1 MAINQAFA
9 PAYGQGAS
17 VASVTSTS
25 GSTQMGLGTKS
36 IVVTNTGANSVYVRT
51 GLTGL
56 TAVAGTDYI
65 VLGLSQVSISKP
77 QDHTHIAYVCDTAL
91 TSSLHI
97 IPGEG
102 Y

>member
-1 MAINQAFA
+1 MAIDQTFG

-17 VASVTSTS
+17 VASVTATS
-25 GSTQMGLGTKS
+25 GSSAIGVTSKS
-36 IVVTNTGANSVYVRT
+36 LTVTNTGTNSIYVRT
-51 GLTGL
+51 GLSGL

-65 VLGLSQVSISKP
+65 ILPLSQVSISKP

-91 TSSLHI
+91 TSSLHV

-102 Y
+102 F

>member
-1 MAINQAFA
+1 MIDQTFA
-9 PAYGQGAS
+9 PAYGSGAS
-17 VASVTSTS
+17 VASVTATS
-25 GSTQMGLGTKS
+25 GSTQMGIGSKS

-65 VLGLSQVSISKP
+65 VLSLSQVSISKP

-91 TSSLHI
+91 ASSLHI

>member
-1 MAINQAFA
+1 MINQTFA

-17 VASVTSTS
+17 VASVTATS
-25 GSTQMGLGTKS
+25 GSTQMGVGAKS
-36 IVVTNTGANSVYVRT
+36 IMVTNTGANSVYIRT

-65 VLGLSQVSISKP
+65 VLALSQVSISKP
-77 QDHTHIAYVCDTAL
+77 QDHTHVAYVCDTAL

>member
-1 MAINQAFA
+1 MIDQTFG
-9 PAYGQGAS
+9 PAYGSGVS
-17 VASVTSTS
+17 VASVTATS
-25 GSTQMGLGTKS
+25 ASTQMGIGSKS
-36 IVVTNTGANSVYVRT
+36 FTVTNTGTNSIYVRT
-51 GLTGL
+51 GLVGL

-65 VLGLSQVSISKP
+65 VLPLTQVSISKP

-102 Y
+102 F

>member
-1 MAINQAFA
+1 MIDQTFA
-9 PAYGQGAS
+9 PAYGSGAS
-17 VASVTSTS
+17 VASVTATS
-25 GSTQMGLGTKS
+25 GSTQMGIGSKS

-65 VLGLSQVSISKP
+65 VLALSQVSISKP
-77 QDHTHIAYVCDTAL
+77 QDHTHISYVCDTAL
-91 TSSLHI
+91 ASSLHI

>member
-1 MAINQAFA
+1 MINQTFA

-17 VASVTSTS
+17 VASVTATS
-25 GSTQMGLGTKS
+25 GSTQMGVGAKS
-36 IVVTNTGANSVYVRT
+36 IVVTNTGANSVYIRT

-65 VLGLSQVSISKP
+65 VLALSQVSISKP
-77 QDHTHIAYVCDTAL
+77 QDHTHVAYVCDTAL